1 MSHLVRLTDY
11 SITDF
16 FIQQAENSCYCR
28 NQFLKHILLFS
39 SSPTRIAFTPLVS
52 TRFTIPSICLKIGQ
66 HDVIFPGNQKVL
78 TLPLSIAAHLLCVGR
93 IFRDTH
99 ISQYFPQLVF
109 HPFQKYFRTELFGF
123 DLPSKPFSKHSLRKS
138 DFCLVILTH
147 RTDIYR
153 HLTKSKTM
161 LK

>member
-99 ISQYFPQLVF
+99 ITNTF
-109 HPFQKYFRTELFGF
+109 HNQCSIHSRNTSVRNSLGLTYRQSLFRNIHSERVIFVLLFSHTEPIFIAI
-123 DLPSKPFSKHSLRKS
+123 LPKAKR
-138 DFCLVILTH
+138 C
-147 RTDIYR
+147 
-153 HLTKSKTM
+153 
-161 LK
+161 